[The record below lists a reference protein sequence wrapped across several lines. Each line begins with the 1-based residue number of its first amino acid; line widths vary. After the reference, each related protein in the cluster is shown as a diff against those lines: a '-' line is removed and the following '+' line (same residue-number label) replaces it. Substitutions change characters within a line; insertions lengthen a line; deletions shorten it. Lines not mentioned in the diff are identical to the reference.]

1 MKDMAVKAV
10 ALFSGGLDSQLA
22 VLLVQEQGVEV
33 VGITFSTPFFT
44 PEVALKAAEQLNIPL
59 EVEDFT
65 GELIEVI
72 KNPAYGYGKNL
83 NPCIDCHALMVR
95 KAGQYM
101 EKIGAHFII
110 TGEVLGERPKSQNYK
125 ALGIVEKESGYQG
138 LVLRPLSAR
147 LLPPTVPEE
156 KGWVDRDKLGD
167 IQGRSRKPQMAMA
180 EKYGLK
186 EYPTPAGGCL
196 LTVEG
201 FSRKLKDLLAEN
213 PQPHRLDI
221 ELLKVGRHFRLG
233 PGVKLVVGRNHEEN
247 KKIESLARE
256 GDIIFKAADIPGPT
270 ALYRDHEGSADLFEP
285 AAAVT
290 ARYSDA
296 REEIVKVN
304 VIRVGRES
312 SKEKIAIRPMVDREI
327 KSLRIN

>member
-1 MKDMAVKAV
+1 MKDMSIKAV

-33 VGITFSTPFFT
+33 VGITFATPFFT
-44 PEVALKAAEQLNIPL
+44 PETAVKAAEQLKIPL

-65 GELIEVI
+65 EEHMVVV

-101 EKIGAHFII
+101 EKIGAQFII
-110 TGEVLGERPKSQNYK
+110 TGEVLGERPKSQNFK
-125 ALGIVEKESGYQG
+125 ALGIVEKESGYPE
-138 LVLRPLSAR
+138 LVLRPLSAKH
-147 LLPPTVPEE
+147 LPPTIPEQ
-156 KGWVDRDKLGD
+156 KGWVDREKLGD

-201 FSRKLKDLLAEN
+201 FSQKLKDLLSEN
-213 PQPHRLDI
+213 PDPHRLDI
-221 ELLKVGRHFRLG
+221 ELLKVGRHFRLA

-247 KKIESLARE
+247 KKIKSLARE
-256 GDIIFKAADIPGPT
+256 GDRILHALDIPGPT
-270 ALYRDHEGSADLFEP
+270 ALYKGGAEHIQL

-296 REEIVKVN
+296 QGETATVIVTVVGEEE
-304 VIRVGRES
+304 R
-312 SKEKIAIRPMVDREI
+312 KEKITVSPIEDQEI
-327 KSLRIN
+327 KCFRIN